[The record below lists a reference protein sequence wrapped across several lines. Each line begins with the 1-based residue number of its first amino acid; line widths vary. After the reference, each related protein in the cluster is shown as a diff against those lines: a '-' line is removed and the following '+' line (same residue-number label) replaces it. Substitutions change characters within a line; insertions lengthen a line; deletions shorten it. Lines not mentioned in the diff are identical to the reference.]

1 LLNKLRARVSAAIKP
16 IATGLAKLGL
26 SPNSITV
33 IGFLIS
39 IASAYLFF
47 ISQQQWGGAVLLL
60 SGLFDILDGAVAKVS
75 GRVTKFGGILDSVL
89 DRYSDLII
97 LAAIVVAGLTNIFI
111 GMAAIIGSVMVS
123 YSRARGELEGVK
135 MASVGLME
143 RAERIVVLAITALV
157 GYVWVGVAVL
167 AVLANFTVAQ
177 RLYHSWKSLK
187 TEAKVQ

>member
-1 LLNKLRARVSAAIKP
+1 MLNKLRARVSAAIRP
-16 IATGLAKLGL
+16 TATAIARSGL

-39 IASAYLFF
+39 IASAYAFF
-47 ISQQQWGGAVLLL
+47 VSQQQWGGVILLL

-75 GRVTKFGGILDSVL
+75 GKVTKFGGVLDSVL

-97 LAAIVVAGLTNIFI
+97 LAAIVVGGLTNPIV
-111 GMAAIIGSVMVS
+111 GMVAIIGSVMVS
-123 YSRARGELEGVK
+123 YARARGELEGVK

-157 GYVWVGVAVL
+157 GYVWIGVAVL
-167 AVLANFTVAQ
+167 AVLTNFTVAQ
-177 RLYHSWKSLK
+177 RMYHSWKSLK
-187 TEAKVQ
+187 QGTEQ

>member
-1 LLNKLRARVSAAIKP
+1 MLNKLRARVSAAIKP